1 MKVEKEILQKSS
13 RLIAFASVVFAGFF
27 YLYYPHIQ
35 NYSTTPKWIFG
46 SIIGLA
52 MLFLGRKEKFVWS
65 WGLTAW
71 FGFVLLYFIQ
81 SFWSYNVWDSIMR
94 ALPFILAPLLVL
106 LLRRESNDLIDFYT
120 KVATI
125 VSLLIL
131 PLVLVNLFELAGLYF
146 SDEYSHQSTYS
157 FRYTFG
163 NRNQYSELLTLTL
176 PIIAVGFFSSVQKW
190 KKVLFALS
198 ICLIYILV
206 SLLLNRAVFLVLYG
220 VYPLILALYFLQKS
234 KAKKLGVG
242 LLSGIYIAGLA
253 VFFSPL
259 RNKIPFLK
267 NLLETNYGSGNERI
281 RIWGNSLELWQ
292 ESLFLGHGSGDWKI
306 EILRTPLQFTQAEGG
321 TVFFQRA
328 HNDFLQIAVENGFL
342 GLLLFLVF
350 FVLSFFLL
358 FKSTIN
364 NGSKVLLFGGVLAYI
379 VISNFSFPIEKI
391 ELLFFLFLFILP
403 GFSSQLSRTKKFN
416 LPKIGMA
423 VLILSTLIL
432 SVKWLSYEKD
442 YFEYKK
448 DNDRI
453 AFKDIDKNKYTIDA
467 TSTPL
472 FWHEGNYLFNK
483 QDYIGALIAY
493 HQALKFNPYHV
504 HVINNIGSSHYAL
517 GEIDQ
522 AEEYFKKAL
531 KLNPVFVETL
541 MNYASLQ
548 FNRGNI
554 DGALV
559 NILTIPEKNE
569 PKNYMT
575 FILAIAKAKYKEME
589 DKYDDPEFEKFLSST
604 VDNDAFLYE
613 ISKRARR
620 SNASYEMELR
630 AKASKDTVQ

>member
-1 MKVEKEILQKSS
+1 
-13 RLIAFASVVFAGFF
+13 
-27 YLYYPHIQ
+27 
-35 NYSTTPKWIFG
+35 
-46 SIIGLA
+46 
-52 MLFLGRKEKFVWS
+52 
-65 WGLTAW
+65 
-71 FGFVLLYFIQ
+71 
-81 SFWSYNVWDSIMR
+81 
-94 ALPFILAPLLVL
+94 
-106 LLRRESNDLIDFYT
+106 
-120 KVATI
+120 
-125 VSLLIL
+125 
-131 PLVLVNLFELAGLYF
+131 
-146 SDEYSHQSTYS
+146 
-157 FRYTFG
+157 
-163 NRNQYSELLTLTL
+163 
-176 PIIAVGFFSSVQKW
+176 
-190 KKVLFALS
+190 
-198 ICLIYILV
+198 
-206 SLLLNRAVFLVLYG
+206 
-220 VYPLILALYFLQKS
+220 
-234 KAKKLGVG
+234 
-242 LLSGIYIAGLA
+242 
-253 VFFSPL
+253 
-259 RNKIPFLK
+259 
-267 NLLETNYGSGNERI
+267 
-281 RIWGNSLELWQ
+281 
-292 ESLFLGHGSGDWKI
+292 
-306 EILRTPLQFTQAEGG
+306 
-321 TVFFQRA
+321 
-328 HNDFLQIAVENGFL
+328 
-342 GLLLFLVF
+342 
-350 FVLSFFLL
+350 
-358 FKSTIN
+358 
-364 NGSKVLLFGGVLAYI
+364 
-379 VISNFSFPIEKI
+379 
-391 ELLFFLFLFILP
+391 
-403 GFSSQLSRTKKFN
+403 
-416 LPKIGMA
+416 MA

-604 VDNDAFLYE
+604 VENDAFLYE

-630 AKASKDTVQ
+630 AKVSKDTVQ

>member
-1 MKVEKEILQKSS
+1 MKVEKEILQKAS
-13 RLIAFASVVFAGFF
+13 RLVVFAVLVFAGFF
-27 YLYYPHIQ
+27 YLYSPHIQ

-46 SIIGLA
+46 SLIGLA
-52 MLFLGRKEKFVWS
+52 MLFFGRKEKFVWS

-81 SFWSYNVWDSIMR
+81 SFWSYNVWDSIIR
-94 ALPFILAPLLVL
+94 TLPFILAPLLVL
-106 LLRRESNDLIDFYT
+106 LLRRESNDLNDFYT

-131 PLVLVNLFELAGLYF
+131 PLVLVNLFELAGMYF
-146 SDEYSHQSTYS
+146 SDEYSHQSTYL

-163 NRNQYSELLTLTL
+163 NRNQYSELLTLLL
-176 PIIAVGFFSSVQKW
+176 PIIAFGFFSSVRKW
-190 KKVLFALS
+190 KKALLFVVIA
-198 ICLIYILV
+198 LIYLLV
-206 SLLLNRAVFLVLYG
+206 TLLLNRAVFLVLYG

-234 KAKKLGVG
+234 KAKKWGIG
-242 LLSGIYIAGLA
+242 ILSGIFIAGLA

-259 RNKIPFLK
+259 RHKIPFLK
-267 NLLETNYGSGNERI
+267 NLLETSYGSGNERI
-281 RIWGNSLELWQ
+281 RIWSNSLDLWQ
-292 ESLFLGHGSGDWKI
+292 ESLFFGHGSGDWKI

-350 FVLSFFLL
+350 LGLSIFLL

-364 NGSKVLLFGGVLAYI
+364 QGSKVLLFGGVLAYI

-391 ELLFFLFLFILP
+391 ELLFLLFLFLLP
-403 GFSSQLSRTKKFN
+403 GFSLQSSSSKKFN
-416 LPKIGMA
+416 IPNIGMA
-423 VLILSTLIL
+423 TTLLVTLIL
-432 SVKWLSYEKD
+432 GVKWLSYEKD
-442 YFEYKK
+442 YFEFKA

-453 AFKDIDKNKYTIDA
+453 AYKRIDKKKYTIDA

-472 FWHEGNYLFNK
+472 FWHEGNYLFNN
-483 QDYIGALIAY
+483 QDYVNALTSY
-493 HQALKFNPYHV
+493 HQALQFNPYHV
-504 HVINNIGSSHYAL
+504 HVMNNIGSSHYAL

-531 KLNPVFVETL
+531 KLNPKFIETL
-541 MNYASLQ
+541 MNYSSLQ

-559 NILTIPEKNE
+559 NILAIPEKNE
-569 PKNYMT
+569 PKNYMI
-575 FILAIAKAKYKEME
+575 FILAIAKAKYKEMD
-589 DKYDDPEFEKFLSST
+589 DKYDDPEFEKFLDST
-604 VDNDAFLYE
+604 IDNDAFLYE
-613 ISKRARR
+613 ISKRARIT
-620 SNASYEMELR
+620 NASYEMELR
-630 AKASKDTVQ
+630 AQASKATVQ